1 MHEIYQSFGDD
12 LEVRGVF
19 FYIFKAFDKVW
30 HDSLIYKLRQNGVI
44 GKVLNILTNF
54 LKPGK

>member
-1 MHEIYQSFGDD
+1 MHEIYQSFDDD

-19 FYIFKAFDKVW
+19 F
-30 HDSLIYKLRQNGVI
+30 YKLRQNGVI

>member
-1 MHEIYQSFGDD
+1 MHEIYQLFGDD
-12 LEVRGVF
+12 LEARGVF

-44 GKVLNILTNF
+44 GKVLIILTNF